1 MKKIQKFAL
10 PLIFLLHL
18 YPALYAII
26 SILLSSLDTRCR
38 LIYDKYS
45 LAYAI
50 IVFAATLFGAVFRR
64 QIMPEKGFGR
74 ACAPFLLP
82 LALLNAIFAAMRE
95 NLASIILVVLS
106 CICALIIF
114 LPAPNRKWAKIV
126 SFVFSGFFAF
136 FVALI
141 LPISFFTYGIGV
153 ITVVQE
159 EKSPDGQYTAYLTDI
174 DQGALGGDTRIEIM
188 KKPINTPF
196 GRYTSYY
203 YLDWDDWAGVGVLSE
218 ITFEWKD
225 NDTLIYGSTE
235 INMIE

>member
-1 MKKIQKFAL
+1 MKIIKKFAL

-18 YPALYAII
+18 YPVLHVII
-26 SILLSSLDTRCR
+26 SILLSSLDARCQ

-82 LALLNAIFAAMRE
+82 LALINSLGASLRD
-95 NLASIILVVLS
+95 NLVSCILVALS

-114 LPAPNRKWAKIV
+114 LVASNKLWKRILSYVVSAPLATI
-126 SFVFSGFFAF
+126 ATIMLLP
-136 FVALI
+136 ALI
-141 LPISFFTYGIGV
+141 SFGS

-159 EKSPDGQYTAYLTDI
+159 VKSPDGQYTAYLTDV

-203 YLDWDDWAGVGVLSE
+203 YLDYDNWAGVGILSE

-225 NDTLIYGSTE
+225 NDTLIYGISE
-235 INMIE
+235 INIEQ